1 MTTRN
6 RWILYIALLG
16 LTLIAVRWTAS
27 TDRPTANVVGPVA
40 PSRDADAVRPPIV
53 VVPQI
58 SKTADLDLER
68 LNRGDHKRPSAD
80 PFRTL
85 NWDEAEEATR
95 LRAQRPEVQAPPPPP
110 EAPPLPYT
118 YIGRLIEHGKT
129 AVFLTIQDRVAIA
142 RIGDTLDGRYR
153 VEAISERAI
162 TFNYLPLEIR
172 QQLMLTAGA
181 NPGEA
186 ASQGA
191 SQGASPPRPVAS
203 ARTPTRRANEEDED

>member
-1 MTTRN
+1 MTPRN
-6 RWILYIALLG
+6 RWILYIALLV
-16 LTLIAVRWTAS
+16 LTLIAVRWTGG
-27 TDRPTANVVGPVA
+27 TDRPTAAVVGPVA
-40 PSRDADAVRPPIV
+40 RSGNADSVRPPIV
-53 VVPQI
+53 VVPQM
-58 SKTADLDLER
+58 SKTLDLDLDR

-85 NWDEAEEATR
+85 NWGEAEEAAR
-95 LRAQRPEVQAPPPPP
+95 LRAQPPAAQAPPPPP

-129 AVFLTIQDRVAIA
+129 AVFLIIQDRVAIA
-142 RIGDTLDGRYR
+142 RVGDTLDGRYR
-153 VEAISERAI
+153 IEAINERAV

-172 QQLMLTAGA
+172 QQLVLTPGA

-191 SQGASPPRPVAS
+191 SSPRSVAS
-203 ARTPTRRANEEDED
+203 ARNPTRRASEEDED

>member
-80 PFRTL
+80 PFRAL

-191 SQGASPPRPVAS
+191 SSPRPVAS
-203 ARTPTRRANEEDED
+203 ARNPTRRANEEDED